1 MHVRT
6 CDTTPSKTP
15 RPFLVTPRHRL
26 KTDPLACFTQVCR
39 FLDSEKT
46 GLLNVRAEWDASTP
60 LMEASS
66 RGHMDVVRLLLER
79 GADVDLG
86 DKEGCTALFWAAWMD
101 RTDVVRVSLSCEP
114 LPPLGLGKWAGVA
127 HRGSGF

>member
-1 MHVRT
+1 
-6 CDTTPSKTP
+6 
-15 RPFLVTPRHRL
+15 
-26 KTDPLACFTQVCR
+26 VCR

-101 RTDVVRVSLSCEP
+101 RTDVVRVSLSSHLALESCCQLALKMSWSGP
-114 LPPLGLGKWAGVA
+114 SD
-127 HRGSGF
+127 RGF